1 MPADP
6 PKPPQQ
12 RLAANDKKKPKTL
25 PKPKPTDK
33 RNV

>member
-6 PKPPQQ
+6 PKPPDQQQ
-12 RLAANDKKKPKTL
+12 RLANNTKKKPL

-33 RNV
+33 CNV